1 MAGVCL
7 GLEGDS
13 DGSAGVLSNQCGT
26 ATRSLRCLPACKVDS
41 AESAAALASG
51 CKTLAFAKTHAVR
64 AGKSRG
70 TSTGPG
76 LLDGEP
82 RSLEDPEPALGRLV
96 ALGLDLGLQGLALGG
111 RVLDA
116 LLLDLLLLAEHVGQE
131 IFLLGFGL

>member
-1 MAGVCL
+1 MAYASAPL
-7 GLEGDS
+7 GQPCALLNRGHADAHERTQT
-13 DGSAGVLSNQCGT
+13 AEQREICG
-26 ATRSLRCLPACKVDS
+26 RF
-41 AESAAALASG
+41 EALASG

-64 AGKSRG
+64 AGKSCG

-76 LLDGEP
+76 PLRRGEP